1 MWHRADRQ
9 TDLRTVTVTTAITVR
24 AVTVRIIVTTV
35 DRTSVAR
42 AVTTVTTETAI
53 VTIVRVATDRV
64 TVRADRMVT
73 EEVWAMADLREADLT
88 DRVVRVWKAV
98 RVIAAVT
105 AMVSAVTAIT
115 AATEEAMAD
124 RVIDSEITDRIRA
137 SLRNLQARI
146 LRRSAKMKETFQ
158 PGEGQQAF
166 QEGPYLRGR
175 GRAEEQARTFHQAG
189 KKKEEVQEEQIKVIV
204 LPESITIKEL
214 AEKMKLQPAAIIK
227 KLFLEGKIVT
237 VNQEISYED
246 AENIAMEYDI
256 LCEKRSR

>member
-1 MWHRADRQ
+1 MQYRILQPHRHLRQHSLHRMWHRPDRQ
-9 TDLRTVTVTTAITVR
+9 TDLRTGTVTTAITVR
-24 AVTVRIIVTTV
+24 AVTGRIIVTTV

-53 VTIVRVATDRV
+53 VTIVRVATDRG

-73 EEVWAMADLREADLT
+73 EEVWAMADLREEDLT

-137 SLRNLQARI
+137 SLRNLQVKI
-146 LRRSAKMKETFQ
+146 LRRSAKMK
-158 PGEGQQAF
+158 
-166 QEGPYLRGR
+166 RDVSVR
-175 GRAEEQARTFHQAG
+175 RRTTS
-189 KKKEEVQEEQIKVIV
+189 V
-204 LPESITIKEL
+204 PRRTISTK
-214 AEKMKLQPAAIIK
+214 
-227 KLFLEGKIVT
+227 T
-237 VNQEISYED
+237 
-246 AENIAMEYDI
+246 
-256 LCEKRSR
+256 RTH